1 MYFIGM
7 TSAFSMAL
15 MDNFSSLQDYVIL
28 FLFNALKVLGSFQRP
43 LAAAQMVARG
53 IWQV

>member
-28 FLFNALKVLGSFQRP
+28 FLFNALKVFGSFQRP
-43 LAAAQMVARG
+43 LHLASLIDLGKV
-53 IWQV
+53 